1 MSVMNSYFIYQ
12 SISANFRQTL
22 EAADHLFQTKKAR
35 KPAQH
40 TLATSIPPRTILFRA
55 NRDAPS
61 LALTQI
67 ASTHPR
73 VQTKYHKGF
82 RRG

>member
-1 MSVMNSYFIYQ
+1 MNPYFIYQ
-12 SISANFRQTL
+12 SISANFQQTVEAL
-22 EAADHLFQTKKAR
+22 EHLFRTKKAR
-35 KPAQH
+35 KPAQ
-40 TLATSIPPRTILFRA
+40 LAL
-55 NRDAPS
+55 